1 MGGAHAGITGA
12 RAHIKL
18 ATEQRG
24 DEQALNKLVV
34 RGGRPLVGRIRASGA
49 KNSTLAILCAC
60 ILTESEVILENV
72 PNISDIRV
80 MLEIISCLG
89 LRAYWLDE
97 DTLHIT
103 GAARVSGETPHELA
117 KKLRASN
124 LLLGPL
130 MARKRRVRVSLP
142 GGCNIGSRPMDL
154 HFKGLNSLGA
164 DLDIRSGYIE
174 GRVPGRLQGAKVYLD
189 FPSVGATENLMM
201 AAVLAE
207 GQTVLENVAKE
218 PEVVDLANFLNAMG
232 AKIRGAGTDIIRVNG
247 VPALGNPV
255 RYSVIP
261 DRIEAG
267 TFMVAAAATGGDV
280 TLERVIPPHLEP
292 LSAKLREANV
302 RVEER
307 EDSIRVSTPA
317 PLLPINIKTMPYPGF
332 ATDLQSQMMTLLST
346 VPGTSI
352 IVENIFE
359 NRFQVAQEL
368 RRMGAQIEVEGRV
381 AIIEG
386 VPRLQGASV
395 RATDLRAGAALVI
408 AGLMA
413 EGVTEVHNAHFV
425 ARGYRDFEARLNSLG
440 ADVERK

>member
-1 MGGAHAGITGA
+1 LGSLPGGINRA
-12 RAHIKL
+12 RTHIRL

-24 DEQALNKLVV
+24 DKQTLNKLVV
-34 RGGRPLVGRIRASGA
+34 RKSPPLTGRVRVSGA
-49 KNSTLAILCAC
+49 KNSTLAVLCAC
-60 ILTESEVILENV
+60 ILTENEIVLENV
-72 PNISDIRV
+72 PNISDVRV
-80 MLEIISCLG
+80 MLEIISGLG
-89 LRAYWLDE
+89 LKACWLAE
-97 DTLHIT
+97 DVLHIS
-103 GAARVSGETPHELA
+103 GAPQVAGEAPYELA
-117 KKLRASN
+117 RKLRASN

-130 MARKRRVRVSLP
+130 MARCGRARVSLP

-154 HFKGLNSLGA
+154 HFKGLRCLGA
-164 DLDIRSGYIE
+164 DLDIRSGFIE
-174 GRVPGRLQGAKVYLD
+174 GRVRGRLRGAKVYLD

-207 GQTVLENVAKE
+207 GQTVLENAAKE
-218 PEVVDLANFLNAMG
+218 PEIVDLANFLNAMG
-232 AKIRGAGTDIIRVNG
+232 AKVRGAGTDLIRIDGVLALENG
-247 VPALGNPV
+247 V

-280 TLERVIPPHLEP
+280 TLENVIPPHVEP

-302 RVEER
+302 QVEEGG
-307 EDSIRVSTPA
+307 DTIRVFAPE

-332 ATDLQSQMMTLLST
+332 ATDLQSQMMAFLST

-368 RRMGAQIEVEGRV
+368 RRMGAQIKVEGRV
-381 AIIEG
+381 AVIEG
-386 VPRLQGASV
+386 VHCLQGAAV
-395 RATDLRAGAALVI
+395 KATDLRAGAALVI

-413 EGVTEVHNAHFV
+413 EGVTEIHNAHFI
-425 ARGYRDFEARLNSLG
+425 ARGYRDFETRLKRLG
-440 ADVERK
+440 AAVERL